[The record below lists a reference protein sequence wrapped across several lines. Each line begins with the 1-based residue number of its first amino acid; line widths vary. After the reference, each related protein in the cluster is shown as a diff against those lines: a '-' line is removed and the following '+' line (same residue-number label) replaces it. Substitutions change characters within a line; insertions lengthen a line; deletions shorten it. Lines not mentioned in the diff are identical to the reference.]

1 MFVGGNR
8 WGFDSEGGNR
18 GGFDSEGGDRWGF
31 DSEGGDRWG
40 IDSEG
45 GDRWGIDS
53 ESGAQLTR
61 ACRDLVVCTIH
72 SLATLLSLS
81 FEFGYLG
88 D

>member
-8 WGFDSEGGNR
+8 WGF
-18 GGFDSEGGDRWGF
+18 
-31 DSEGGDRWG
+31 
-40 IDSEG
+40 DSEG

-61 ACRDLVVCTIH
+61 AGGEIDSEGGAQMRAGVEIARVCTIH